1 MYENLSE
8 PMPLKKEI
16 KLYTGTG
23 NPALAEKISEI
34 LHLELQGLKIEKFAN
49 GEIYARL

>member
-1 MYENLSE
+1 MYENLSD

-23 NPALAEKISEI
+23 NPALSEYKGEEKT
-34 LHLELQGLKIEKFAN
+34 LHDGN
-49 GEIYARL
+49 

>member
-1 MYENLSE
+1 MYENLSD

-23 NPALAEKISEI
+23 NPELAEKIADI
-34 LHLELQGLKIEKFAN
+34 LHRLIIAPLIGDARRSGLA
-49 GEIYARL
+49 